1 MEKLPNTP
9 KVTFGKKIG
18 YSVGGATDTLAYDFI
33 AAFLLF
39 FLTDFAGVSPAW
51 AGTIITIGVVWNM
64 IMDPI
69 IGNLADRI
77 KVTRFGRKRTF
88 LLVAVIPIF
97 VSYLLL
103 FTKLDGITTSTANI
117 YFLIMTLL
125 FWMSYSCFCIPYYSI
140 GASMTMDNEE
150 RTKIRMLSQ
159 IIQYIGVFFSTVAPT
174 MFVSF
179 FKNRGLSDYSAWHY
193 TAWIEGTL
201 CVITLMIVFLSTKG
215 IELDFEQAQEK
226 QQEKTGFFKDY
237 IQVLSVKPYLLMT
250 LSSLLFRV
258 GYCLFL
264 TTMTYFFLYVAG
276 LSEIQM
282 SMCTMI
288 ISFGGIL
295 VIAVLMKAVEKID
308 KIKIY
313 GVLVVVSG
321 VSMMIFNFVKVDS
334 VGIACLLSSF
344 YVIGSSAYWSMNMPI
359 MYDSIEVD
367 EFQRG
372 KRREGTMTSVYLLCQ
387 KAGYAIAASAIGVV
401 LTKVGYD
408 ETLGVNNSE
417 HVLNA
422 IQTMFC
428 LVCGI
433 AFVLSGIVMFFY
445 PLKQSVYKKMYV
457 QLEKKRAG
465 KEYTTEGFEHVLNK
479 KYRK

>member
-1 MEKLPNTP
+1 MEKLQENS
-9 KVTFGKKIG
+9 KLSFGKKIG

-51 AGTIITIGVVWNM
+51 AGSIITIGVVWNM
-64 IMDPI
+64 VMDPL
-69 IGNLADRI
+69 IGNLTDRA
-77 KVTRFGRKRTF
+77 KTTRFGKKRTF
-88 LLVAVIPIF
+88 LLIAIIPLF
-97 VSYLLL
+97 LSYLLL
-103 FTKLDGITTSTANI
+103 FTRISGITTAAANI

-140 GASMTMDNEE
+140 GASMTMNNEE

-179 FKNRGLSDYSAWHY
+179 FKAQGFSDYSAWHY
-193 TAWIEGTL
+193 TAWVEGVL
-201 CVITLMIVFLSTKG
+201 CVITLVIVFLSTKG
-215 IELDFEQAQEK
+215 IELDFQEAPREKK
-226 QQEKTGFFKDY
+226 QSHFFQDY

-250 LSSLLFRV
+250 LSSLFFRI

-264 TTMTYFFLYVAG
+264 TTMAYFFLYVVA
-276 LSEIQM
+276 LSEMQM

-295 VIAVLMKAVEKID
+295 VIALLMKLVEKID
-308 KIKIY
+308 KTKLY
-313 GVLVVVSG
+313 SVLVMASG
-321 VSMMIFNFVKVDS
+321 IAMIIFNFIEVNS
-334 VGIACLLSSF
+334 VGIACLLACC

-359 MYDSIEVD
+359 MYDSIEID
-367 EFQRG
+367 EFQSG

-387 KAGYAIAASAIGVV
+387 KAGYAIAAAAIGAV
-401 LTKVGYD
+401 LANVGYD
-408 ETLGVNNSE
+408 ETLGAGNPE

-422 IQTMFC
+422 IQIMFC
-428 LVCGI
+428 LVSGI
-433 AFVLSGIVMFFY
+433 SFVLSGIMIVFY
-445 PLKQSVYKKMYV
+445 PLKQDVYKKMYRE
-457 QLEKKRAG
+457 LEKKRAG
-465 KEYTTEGFEHVLNK
+465 KEYSTDGFAHVLNK
-479 KYRK
+479 KYR